1 MIVYMGKTCRFC
13 GDKSLVFVFP
23 FDDPTV
29 VVRIVLSSFEQPEQA
44 LLEFDDGLRECNC
57 FFFIFSVFFF
67 FIWILILISIFFLAD
82 DPFSSATKSLVI
94 REQDSGIVE
103 CKIVFLN
110 FILF

>member
-1 MIVYMGKTCRFC
+1 VNVTTPDRGELSLPDGKRLTVRAFDGTGRDLRLVVKDGSIGAGVDGDASDDGLIN

-29 VVRIVLSSFEQPEQA
+29 VVRIVLSSFEQSEQA

-67 FIWILILISIFFLAD
+67 FI
-82 DPFSSATKSLVI
+82 
-94 REQDSGIVE
+94 
-103 CKIVFLN
+103 
-110 FILF
+110 